1 MLCELHVL
9 KCYHDKFTHFR
20 NNISHIHD
28 IQIVWYKLIHTIYK
42 LKMSFRFC
50 YPFASKR
57 THPHTY
63 KDEHIKISALK
74 MDSCLPILF
83 SICLILFISLAIFTP
98 PTHFLVCWRSWS
110 CAKKKIVCVHVHGI
124 LTRAQFSVLSSHSSS
139 VSTMFKW
146 KYLCSTCCKCHV
158 VCRFHC
164 LSRRWHV
171 SRQKYCTKISYVW
184 WKSSHMYTLNNIDSF
199 QTSPEN
205 SHRLCDEHNVLD
217 TDFIVQPAL
226 VLAHWASSEPSFQ
239 RFTSN

>member
-1 MLCELHVL
+1 MLCELHAL

-63 KDEHIKISALK
+63 EDEHIKISALK

-110 CAKKKIVCVHVHGI
+110 CAKKNIVCVHGI
-124 LTRAQFSVLSSHSSS
+124 LTRAQFSVHTVLQWVPCSSGN
-139 VSTMFKW
+139 
-146 KYLCSTCCKCHV
+146 TCAVHV
-158 VCRFHC
+158 VNATLFVAFIAC
-164 LSRRWHV
+164 LADD
-171 SRQKYCTKISYVW
+171 
-184 WKSSHMYTLNNIDSF
+184 M
-199 QTSPEN
+199 
-205 SHRLCDEHNVLD
+205 
-217 TDFIVQPAL
+217 
-226 VLAHWASSEPSFQ
+226 
-239 RFTSN
+239 